1 MFFIPKKIIFAFLLL
16 LLLLTFTFWFGRIHD
31 LEQAKKQAD
40 QQVSQLN
47 NYIDNELARFAAI
60 PQLLTNNNLLIR
72 FTNNEEEHYSAINN
86 YLADIQ
92 KASGASDIYILNTQ
106 GEVVASSNWQAGLL
120 VFRE

>member
-47 NYIDNELARFAAI
+47 NYIDNELARFAAESHNYSPI
-60 PQLLTNNNLLIR
+60 TTYSFALLIMKKSIIALLT
-72 FTNNEEEHYSAINN
+72 T
-86 YLADIQ
+86 
-92 KASGASDIYILNTQ
+92 T
-106 GEVVASSNWQAGLL
+106 
-120 VFRE
+120 